1 MQEITCLYCLPAENP
16 GSLSPISQLPPQDPG
31 QTQLSK
37 FRATGTKPK
46 DNFSRGA
53 GKAKE
58 RQKDTRSHL
67 PASHTIS
74 NNKVPAHLM
83 KAAVQALDSLRW
95 EGALPDPQEE
105 EKRLERYR
113 AKRRQRYITHRE
125 ALLKE
130 AQYAMRKTEMKTKW
144 TKWTPSGSTGGSQI
158 NSDLLT
164 SCMFSS
170 AFFAMQ

>member
-1 MQEITCLYCLPAENP
+1 MADEGKRNKQLPPRVSDIRRNKKRNNASATDSKIKENP
-16 GSLSPISQLPPQDPG
+16 GSLSPISSQDPG

-58 RQKDTRSHL
+58 RQKDTRSHQ
-67 PASHTIS
+67 PASHTIN

-83 KAAVQALDSLRW
+83 KAAVQAMDSLRW
-95 EGALPDPQEE
+95 EGVLPDPQEE

-113 AKRRQRYITHRE
+113 ANRRQRYIIHRE

-130 AQYAMRKTEMKTKW
+130 AQYAMRETEVMTSTK
-144 TKWTPSGSTGGSQI
+144 
-158 NSDLLT
+158 
-164 SCMFSS
+164 
-170 AFFAMQ
+170 

>member
-1 MQEITCLYCLPAENP
+1 MADEGKCNKLLQPRVSDLRKNKKRNNASPTDSKLKENP

-58 RQKDTRSHL
+58 RQKDTKSHL
-67 PASHTIS
+67 SASHTIS

-130 AQYAMRKTEMKTKW
+130 AQYAMRKTEMKTK
-144 TKWTPSGSTGGSQI
+144 
-158 NSDLLT
+158 
-164 SCMFSS
+164 
-170 AFFAMQ
+170 

>member
-1 MQEITCLYCLPAENP
+1 MQEITCLCCLPADNP
-16 GSLSPISQLPPQDPG
+16 GSLSPISQLAPQDPG

-58 RQKDTRSHL
+58 RQKDAKSHL
-67 PASHTIS
+67 SASHTIS
-74 NNKVPAHLM
+74 NNKVPGHLM
-83 KAAVQALDSLRW
+83 KAANQDMASLRW

-113 AKRRQRYITHRE
+113 ANRRQRYIAHRE

-130 AQYAMRKTEMKTKW
+130 AQYAMRQAEMKT
-144 TKWTPSGSTGGSQI
+144 
-158 NSDLLT
+158 
-164 SCMFSS
+164 SS
-170 AFFAMQ
+170 K